1 MTVEAHLA
9 TLQQK
14 HGALDEELRAEMS
27 RPSAKEQL
35 IAELKRRKLKV
46 KDQIERLR
54 SQMSH

>member
-54 SQMSH
+54 SQISH